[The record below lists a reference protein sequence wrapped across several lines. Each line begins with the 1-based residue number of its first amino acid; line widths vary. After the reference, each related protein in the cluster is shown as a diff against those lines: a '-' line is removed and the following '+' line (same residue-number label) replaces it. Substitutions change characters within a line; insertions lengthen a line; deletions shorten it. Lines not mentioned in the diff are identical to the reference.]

1 MSDKKLEE
9 NVIPDDEESGEDD
22 DLGKYMIDDDDED
35 ITPAHN
41 FPPQQNTPT
50 PDPEAEEFTAAELRK
65 VNCNDGHLISP
76 VLLNKIWALE
86 DY

>member
-22 DLGKYMIDDDDED
+22 DLGKYMIDDDED